1 MDRRCYGI
9 DFGTTNTRIAY
20 FDGNKASIVPAT
32 GNWGKD
38 YQIPS
43 VVGIKNGK
51 AVAFGRE
58 ALIRD
63 DVSKIHSIKWIIDRE
78 DPLEIEGHLV
88 NPIDIITEY
97 FKYIVRVVEQSARPK
112 DVLANTAVTV
122 PVKYS
127 YRARESLTEALSRA
141 GIGLRQYYHEP
152 IAALYCDANFRRMPG
167 VSAVLD
173 WGGGTLDVAV
183 VRYSNSWVQVLALE
197 GIKRGG
203 DDFDLML
210 MEKAMNKFFHDYP
223 NIPVS
228 PEQMLDNKKIGS
240 SLKIIVED
248 AKKDLSRNRQ
258 ATISRSKLFKDF
270 PLYYDITR
278 DEFEDMIEPDIRAA
292 ISSLKRS
299 IKSAGCTDGI
309 ITHILMS
316 GGTCNIPVVQSLVKE
331 EYGFDRVIN
340 TLKID
345 SDNPEGDIANATA
358 IGAAMMLSTGV
369 RPVFVRDI
377 GVRMADV
384 TSQDDRF
391 YTVFNGGDEISFGTR
406 NENFFIANPY
416 GGVARLLIC
425 DRLKGDINS
434 PQGTLKKILTVPVDR
449 KETQINV
456 NFNITPHLA
465 LRVDAGGVIAKSSGS
480 STVITDLA
488 VGFKVPEEGK
498 NVI

>member
-20 FDGNKASIVPAT
+20 FDGNKTSIVPAT

-43 VVGIKNGK
+43 VVGIKDGK

-63 DVSKIHSIKWIIDRE
+63 GVSKIHSIKWIIDRE
-78 DPLEIEGHLV
+78 DPLEIEGFLV
-88 NPIDIITEY
+88 QPLDIITE
-97 FKYIVRVVEQSARPK
+97 FFRYIVRVVEQSARPK

-127 YRARESLTEALSRA
+127 YRARENLTKALSRA
-141 GIGLRQYYHEP
+141 GIGLKQFYHEP
-152 IAALYCDANFRRMPG
+152 IAALYCDASFRRMPG

-183 VRYSNSWVQVLALE
+183 VRYSNSWVQVLAME

-203 DDFDLML
+203 DDFDMML
-210 MEKAMNKFFHDYP
+210 LERAINKFFYEYP
-223 NIPVS
+223 DIPVS
-228 PEQMLDNKKIGS
+228 PEQLIENKKIGS
-240 SLKIIVED
+240 GLKIIVED
-248 AKKDLSRNRQ
+248 AKKDLSRIQ
-258 ATISRSKLFKDF
+258 QVTISRSKLFKDY
-270 PLYYDITR
+270 PLYFDITR
-278 DEFEDMIEPDIRAA
+278 QDFENMIEPDIRAA
-292 ISSLKRS
+292 ISALKRS
-299 IKSAGCTDGI
+299 VKSAGCTDGI

-316 GGTCNIPVVQSLVKE
+316 GGTCNIPVVQALVKE

-340 TLKID
+340 TLRID
-345 SDNPEGDIANATA
+345 NNNPEGDIANATA
-358 IGAAMMLSTGV
+358 IGAAMMLSSGV
-369 RPVFVRDI
+369 KPVFVRDI

-384 TSQDDRF
+384 TSQEDRF
-391 YTVFNGGDEISFGTR
+391 YTVFNGGDDISTGSR
-406 NENFFIANPY
+406 IENFFIANPY

-425 DRLKGDINS
+425 DRLKSDINS

-449 KETQINV
+449 KETSINV
-456 NFNITPHLA
+456 NFTITPHLA
-465 LRVDAGGVIAKSSGS
+465 LKVDASGIIAKSSGS

-488 VGFKVPEEGK
+488 VGFMVPEEG
-498 NVI
+498 